1 MPNFWFP
8 PGDTT
13 RNQQIHHKLLC
24 GKSKICSGHQVRSQG
39 ALRSW
44 SVHVLG
50 RVEHLVLWGSLEH
63 RVGGGG
69 WVSPTGR
76 HSASLLA
83 SRSFP
88 PWHVLPHRS
97 DLHVRTG
104 QSVCSCLCPG
114 TTFAPVHRL
123 CQNVRGKKPEPIT
136 ARHLLT
142 HHWLSMTLSMV
153 PHTDRWRKTAFIPTP
168 APYFHTLYSDCQ
180 GDFKVRLARCLF
192 ICEKVQVH
200 PHRNPPL
207 WTISTYIGV

>member
-1 MPNFWFP
+1 MPNCWFP

-13 RNQQIHHKLLC
+13 HNLQIQHKLLG
-24 GKSKICSGHQVRSQG
+24 GKSKICSRHQVCGQG

-44 SVHVLG
+44 SGHVFW

-63 RVGGGG
+63 WVGGGG
-69 WVSPTGR
+69 WASPTQCHSSR
-76 HSASLLA
+76 CSASWTL
-83 SRSFP
+83 P

-114 TTFAPVHRL
+114 TTFAPVHCL

-136 ARHLLT
+136 APHLLT
-142 HHWLSMTLSMV
+142 PHWLSMTLSV
-153 PHTDRWRKTAFIPTP
+153 LSTCPHTDRWRKTAFIPTP

-192 ICEKVQVH
+192 ICKMIQLH
-200 PHRNPPL
+200 PHRDCVSP
-207 WTISTYIGV
+207 